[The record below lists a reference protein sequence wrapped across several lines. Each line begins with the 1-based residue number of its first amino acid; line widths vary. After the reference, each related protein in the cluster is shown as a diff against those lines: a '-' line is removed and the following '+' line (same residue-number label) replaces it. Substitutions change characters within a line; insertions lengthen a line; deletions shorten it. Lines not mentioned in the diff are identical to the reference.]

1 MKNIPYPWVLL
12 KPISYRIVRP
22 EIQTLYTEWGMI
34 RNKLR
39 TQIESKISQNLS
51 PEQQSEI
58 DQIKATIED
67 KVDEA
72 MYNIATAQQFM
83 ANKSNNR
90 QNRRQTVRRTA
101 IPTTVFVLKATK
113 NGTGQTPY

>member
-22 EIQTLYTEWGMI
+22 EIQSLYPDWGMI

-39 TQIESKISQNLS
+39 TQIETKLS

-58 DQIKATIED
+58 DQIKSTVEN

-83 ANKSNNR
+83 ANSRNNR
-90 QNRRQTVRRTA
+90 QTRRRNALPTA
-101 IPTTVFVLKATK
+101 IATTVFVLKATK
-113 NGTGQTPY
+113 YGTGQSPY

>member
-22 EIQTLYTEWGMI
+22 EIQTLHPEWGMI

-51 PEQQSEI
+51 PEQKSEI
-58 DQIKATIED
+58 DQIKATIEY

-83 ANKSNNR
+83 ANNSNNR

-101 IPTTVFVLKATK
+101 IETAVFVLKATK
-113 NGTGQTPY
+113 YGTGQTPY